1 MTNTHDKSLS
11 PEAFKELQ
19 HIWEAFIINEIKIW
33 QQFYRYWLSDARVIS
48 STEWS
53 TVVSSKQSEMIVIR
67 YEDLL
72 LHKEV
77 RSIVISMYVNMLVS
91 GNGMLSKCICV
102 CVCTCYVIPM

>member
-11 PEAFKELQ
+11 PKAFKKLQ
-19 HIWEAFIINEIKIW
+19 HVWEPFMINEIKIW
-33 QQFYRYWLSDARVIS
+33 RQFYEYWLSGARVVS

-53 TVVSSKQSEMIVIR
+53 AVVSSKQSEILVIR

-77 RSIVISMYVNMLVS
+77 TNF
-91 GNGMLSKCICV
+91 
-102 CVCTCYVIPM
+102 